1 MFNFARKTQDISN
14 GSNSNSQSNAEGLA
28 HKELSL
34 FKGLIDGMP
43 VGAMLCDKDD
53 LTVTYANAKS
63 ITLLKTIEEHL
74 PIKADDVVG
83 TCIDIFHKNPAMQR
97 GLLKDPKNL
106 PHDATISLGD
116 ERLSL
121 HIEAVWDEQGNYIAA
136 ALTWNVVTEAEKT
149 DARVKRLMQMI
160 DKMPINAMMC
170 NPETLE
176 ITYMNESSIA
186 TLRGLEQYLPVKADD
201 LLGTC
206 IDVFHKNPEHQRRIL
221 KDPTNLPWSA
231 RISVGPETLALEI
244 SAIIAE
250 DGTYQAALATWSV
263 ITSQAQVEEA
273 VKVSVKEILGDSA
286 MLNSQ
291 SDAMSSAAEQN
302 SSVAIAVASAAE
314 EATANVQTMAAATE
328 ELGASVSEIGT
339 QIQRAAQISEKAAT
353 RTQEAD
359 TQVKD
364 LEVAA
369 SKIGEVVNLISDI
382 AEQTNL
388 LALNATI
395 EAARAGDA
403 GRGFAVVASEVKSL
417 ASQTAKATEDITG
430 QISAIQSETNN
441 VVGAIS
447 EIGGVIGEVNEIAA
461 SIASASDEQNAV
473 TTEIARNAQ
482 EAATGTQEV
491 SQHIIEVQKA
501 TEQNAASVEEVR
513 NISQKLEILSKDLQK
528 EVESMLK

>member
-1 MFNFARKTQDISN
+1 MFNFTRKTPDIEN
-14 GSNSNSQSNAEGLA
+14 GPNGNSQSNADSLA
-28 HKELSL
+28 RTDLTL

-43 VGAMLCDKDD
+43 VGAMLCDKDT
-53 LTVTYANAKS
+53 LVVTYANAQS
-63 ITLLKTIEEHL
+63 IALLKTIEEHL

-83 TCIDIFHKNPAMQR
+83 ACIDIFHKNPAMQR
-97 GLLKDPKNL
+97 GILKDPTNL
-106 PHDATISLGD
+106 PHHAIISLGD

-121 HIEAVWDEQGNYIAA
+121 HIEAVRDGAGNYIAA
-136 ALTWNVVTEAEKT
+136 ALTWSVVTEAE
-149 DARVKRLMQMI
+149 AAEERAKRLTQMI

-170 NPETLE
+170 DPKTLE
-176 ITYMNESSIA
+176 ITYMNEASIN

-206 IDVFHKNPEHQRRIL
+206 IDVFHKNPAHQRRIL
-221 KDPTNLPWSA
+221 GDASNLPWSA

-263 ITSQAQVEEA
+263 ITNQSKVEEA
-273 VKVSVKEILGDSA
+273 VKTTVEEILGDSA

-359 TQVKD
+359 TQVKE

-430 QISAIQSETNN
+430 QISAIQEETNN
-441 VVGAIS
+441 VVGAIN
-447 EIGGVIGEVNEIAA
+447 EIGDVIGEVNDIAA
-461 SIASASDEQNAV
+461 SIASASNEQNAV
-473 TTEIARNAQ
+473 TSEIARNAQ

-501 TEQNAASVEEVR
+501 TEQNASSVEEVR
-513 NISQKLEILSKDLQK
+513 NISQKLELLSKDLQK
-528 EVESMLK
+528 EVDSMLK